1 MSTTGRPMRYT
12 DLPNNTAKSWWNDK
26 CLRVNMMHC
35 IGLCGTL
42 YFAGYDG
49 SLFNS
54 LQAIDQWQEYF
65 NYPTGNILGLAGAAL
80 YLPSVFTAFVAEWIA
95 SKYGKRWAIWIGSVI
110 VIAGAIVNSAS
121 TSFGMYIGGRAV
133 MGVGSAMALTC
144 GPTLLQEIAH
154 PRYRATI
161 GGFYTAIYY
170 IAASVSSWTSFGTLH
185 LSGNNSWRIPA
196 YLQVVG
202 PALVILL
209 TLTCPESPRWLVSK
223 GQNDKAESVL
233 AKYHANGEI
242 DDALVQHEFSEI
254 VAALA
259 DEEASK
265 KVSYMD
271 FLRTEPN
278 RRRLAVIC
286 VISVGTNWVGNALVS
301 FYLSDILKTIGITT
315 PAQIA
320 GINGGLAIWNLIL
333 STLACLYI
341 EKLGRRFLWLTS
353 TIGMLFSYCVI
364 TGLSAGYATNG
375 SRGVGL
381 AVIPCLFIFYGF
393 YDIAWTP
400 LAYAYPVEILPFHM
414 RVKGMAIWVS
424 VQNVAIAVNTWV
436 NPIALDAIAWKYYFV
451 YIGLLIFFSVFI
463 YLYFPET
470 KGLTIEEISYV
481 FDAGRKGGRDRAAAH
496 LAELT
501 EVSKTEKPHHLE
513 DKTAASATH
522 ISSV

>member
-1 MSTTGRPMRYT
+1 MGHLDRIRHCGMSTLRLCQQATTGLT
-12 DLPNNTAKSWWNDK
+12 
-26 CLRVNMMHC
+26 
-35 IGLCGTL
+35 
-42 YFAGYDG
+42 G
-49 SLFNS
+49 S
-54 LQAIDQWQEYF
+54 Q
-65 NYPTGNILGLAGAAL
+65 
-80 YLPSVFTAFVAEWIA
+80 
-95 SKYGKRWAIWIGSVI
+95 
-110 VIAGAIVNSAS
+110 IAGAIVNSAS

-170 IAASVSSWTSFGTLH
+170 IAASVSSWTSCKSPIQLKLRCWDLSCAVGTLH
-185 LSGNNSWRIPA
+185 LSGNISWRIPA

-209 TLTCPESPRWLVSK
+209 TLTCPESPRVSPKGWAEEIRSSWHHQWLVSK

-301 FYLSDILKTIGITT
+301 L
-315 PAQIA
+315 
-320 GINGGLAIWNLIL
+320 
-333 STLACLYI
+333 
-341 EKLGRRFLWLTS
+341 
-353 TIGMLFSYCVI
+353 
-364 TGLSAGYATNG
+364 
-375 SRGVGL
+375 
-381 AVIPCLFIFYGF
+381 
-393 YDIAWTP
+393 
-400 LAYAYPVEILPFHM
+400 
-414 RVKGMAIWVS
+414 
-424 VQNVAIAVNTWV
+424 
-436 NPIALDAIAWKYYFV
+436 
-451 YIGLLIFFSVFI
+451 
-463 YLYFPET
+463 
-470 KGLTIEEISYV
+470 
-481 FDAGRKGGRDRAAAH
+481 
-496 LAELT
+496 
-501 EVSKTEKPHHLE
+501 
-513 DKTAASATH
+513 
-522 ISSV
+522 